1 MNDGNLTSAVIL
13 VVAGYLLLTLEV
25 FLPTGGILGAL
36 SLAAI
41 CIGVTL
47 GFKSSLM
54 AGSLVLAGT
63 VAGVPLLL
71 KALTWLWPKTA
82 MGKKMTVESEAGEG
96 TVGSLPG
103 NIALEQLVGAFGIV
117 TSELRPA
124 GSIDFSGKKVD
135 GISEGILVPAG
146 QRVLCIGTQSGY
158 VVVRPADSPDL
169 NDLEN
174 ARLPGFDL
182 ENFKS

>member
-13 VVAGYLLLTLEV
+13 VVAGYLLLALEI

-41 CIGVTL
+41 GIGVTF
-47 GFKSSLM
+47 GFKSGLM
-54 AGSLVLAGT
+54 AGSLVLAGA
-63 VAGVPLLL
+63 VAGLPLLF
-71 KALTWLWPKTA
+71 KSLTWLWPKTA
-82 MGKKMTVESEAGEG
+82 MGRKMTVESQSGEG
-96 TVGSLPG
+96 T
-103 NIALEQLVGAFGIV
+103 IASIPANVALQQLIGAFGVV

-124 GSIDFSGKKVD
+124 GTIDFSGKKVD

-158 VVVRPADSPDL
+158 VVVRPAESPDL

-174 ARLPGFDL
+174 ARVSGLNL
-182 ENFKS
+182 ENFNS

>member
-41 CIGVTL
+41 CIGVTF

-124 GSIDFSGKKVD
+124 GSIDFSGKKS
-135 GISEGILVPAG
+135 GWH
-146 QRVLCIGTQSGY
+146 QRGHSGSRWPTSSLHRYAKWLCGGSTGRQ
-158 VVVRPADSPDL
+158 
-169 NDLEN
+169 
-174 ARLPGFDL
+174 PGP
-182 ENFKS
+182 